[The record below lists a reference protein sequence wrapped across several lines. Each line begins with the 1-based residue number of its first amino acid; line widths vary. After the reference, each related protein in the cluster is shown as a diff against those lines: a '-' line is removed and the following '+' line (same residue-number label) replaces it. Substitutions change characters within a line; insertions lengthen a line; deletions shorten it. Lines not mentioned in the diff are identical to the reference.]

1 MLTDSE
7 IFISAKCSRT
17 GKALP
22 YSLTKTLRGSLL
34 TDASQTQQKTSLKPT
49 SHSHGHPASPCTQ
62 AAPAWCLVSRGW
74 GQPSGPLRAS
84 AGHACPN
91 PALSLVPKAFFL
103 DGMKASDKDILTKEA
118 KTPKPTAVNKKS
130 NASEVKRGEERFS
143 SSRSWPPCFGECA
156 YYTGETNTSKAWTE
170 KKSWIKHRLSCF
182 TESPA
187 DETSSNFNS
196 DQNHN
201 SQTGKE
207 GLLYV

>member
-1 MLTDSE
+1 M
-7 IFISAKCSRT
+7 
-17 GKALP
+17 
-22 YSLTKTLRGSLL
+22 

-170 KKSWIKHRLSCF
+170 KKNHGLNTDF
-182 TESPA
+182 LVL
-187 DETSSNFNS
+187 
-196 DQNHN
+196 QNP
-201 SQTGKE
+201 
-207 GLLYV
+207 LLMRRPLISTRTKTTTAKLEKRVCSMFKISRYLK